1 MIAETNKIKERIFD
15 IKNGKIVEGL
25 KVGVPDIDEYI
36 RYKQGNFC
44 LWIGHA
50 NVGKSSIMIYF
61 LVLWASIHKLKF
73 LVWSSENTPDSIV
86 RKIIEFKM
94 GKPIHT
100 ASEEEIANTIEWS
113 NEYFKVIDVEDL
125 YTYKDLL
132 NEAKAIKDAW
142 GYDALLIDPYNSLTV
157 DSQILRGIG
166 SHLYDYRVA
175 SEFRLFAK
183 KENITVFLTAHGV
196 TEALR
201 KVYPKGHE
209 YENLP
214 QPLGLASV
222 EGGGK
227 WGNRADDVVCCHRMT
242 NHPTDWMFSEL
253 HVLKVKET
261 ETGGRCTPYQE
272 PLRLR
277 MIKNNVG
284 FEFLGKDIL
293 HSKKSNLEEVLF

>member
-1 MIAETNKIKERIFD
+1 MIAETNRIKNRIFD
-15 IKNGKIVEGL
+15 IKNGKVVEGL
-25 KVGVPDIDEYI
+25 KIGVPNIDEYI

-50 NVGKSSIMIYF
+50 NVGKSSVMIYF
-61 LVLWASIHKLKF
+61 LVLWASLHKLKF
-73 LVWSSENTPDSIV
+73 LIWSSENTPDSIV

-100 ASEEEIANTIEWS
+100 ASEEEINKTIEWCNS
-113 NEYFKVIDVEDL
+113 FFKVIDVEDL

-132 NEAKAIKDAW
+132 KEARAIKDVW
-142 GYDALLIDPYNSLTV
+142 NYDGLLIDPYNSLSV
-157 DSQILRGIG
+157 DTQVMRGIG
-166 SHLYDYRVA
+166 SHLYDYQVA

-183 KENITVFLTAHGV
+183 KDNVTVFLMAHGV

-201 KVYPKGHE
+201 KIYPKEHE
-209 YENLP
+209 YAGLP

-242 NHPTDWMFSEL
+242 NHPTDWMYSEL
-253 HVLKVKET
+253 HVLKIKET

-272 PLRLR
+272 PIR
-277 MIKNNVG
+277 MRMVKNNVG
-284 FEFLGKDIL
+284 FEFMGQDIL